1 MCQSLTSR
9 APPVL
14 REDGGVVVNQ
24 ERPEVEVVEDQDLL
38 DNLFFT
44 FCCGDNLTCLKANM
58 VRRLFIYIFP
68 LIFPPKVCD
77 GVLHCPDGE
86 DESQCERK
94 PEDSK
99 EEHHVEK
106 NDVLVTLN
114 SDPVSLLY

>member
-1 MCQSLTSR
+1 MSNPVIKSSR

-14 REDGGVVVNQ
+14 PKDKGNVVSQ
-24 ERPEVEVVEDQDLL
+24 EMPDLL

-58 VRRLFIYIFP
+58 VRRIFIYIFS

-106 NDVLVTLN
+106 NDVLVALN
-114 SDPVSLLY
+114 SVSVLY

>member
-1 MCQSLTSR
+1 MSNPVIKSSR

-14 REDGGVVVNQ
+14 PKDMGNVVSQ
-24 ERPEVEVVEDQDLL
+24 EMPEVEERDLL

-58 VRRLFIYIFP
+58 VRGIFIYIFP
-68 LIFPPKVCD
+68 LIFSPQVCD

-114 SDPVSLLY
+114 SDPVLY

>member
-1 MCQSLTSR
+1 MFNS
-9 APPVL
+9 
-14 REDGGVVVNQ
+14 
-24 ERPEVEVVEDQDLL
+24 
-38 DNLFFT
+38 F
-44 FCCGDNLTCLKANM
+44 
-58 VRRLFIYIFP
+58 
-68 LIFPPKVCD
+68 LIFSPQVCD

-99 EEHHVEK
+99 EDLHMEK